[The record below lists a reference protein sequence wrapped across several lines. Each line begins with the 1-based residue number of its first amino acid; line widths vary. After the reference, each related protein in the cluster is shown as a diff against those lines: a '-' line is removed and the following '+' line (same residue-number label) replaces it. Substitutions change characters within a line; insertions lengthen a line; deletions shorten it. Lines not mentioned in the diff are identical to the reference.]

1 MGIMAKATRSLDMLR
16 NKVVLT
22 LFLSLFAVA
31 LVLAVSY
38 LFLSYFSFQERA
50 KMSLMTYSR
59 LSNSALEDEDDDGQP
74 PGLSYLEQGD
84 FATIG
89 VSQRR
94 KVTSIEYS
102 GENNFLTTMQA
113 QAIID
118 AKEHD
123 GIYQNFLYHG
133 DVGQWGGFYMV
144 MDLTVVKRG
153 MARLALRTS
162 LILLVSALL
171 FFVLARRLATILL
184 KPAEEAFKR
193 QQQFT
198 ADCSHELKTP
208 LAAIRANADLIEA
221 KQGPSRELDAIQ
233 TEAETMGNLIGELL
247 TLAKLDEVDQRASF
261 VRLDLSEMASNIAML
276 MEALLDEKTQKLERN
291 IEPHVMVKGSKRNL
305 QKLISSLLEN
315 AASHAPE
322 QSTVTIMVG
331 SRHGHAVL
339 SVANP
344 SEEIPKEHLA
354 HLFDRFYQAN
364 PESSSS
370 SNFGLGLAIAKSIA
384 ETHGGAIAAAWDDGL
399 LTFTVTLPLQS

>member
-1 MGIMAKATRSLDMLR
+1 METMAKATQSLDMLR
-16 NKVVLT
+16 KKVVLT

-31 LVLAVSY
+31 FVLAVSY
-38 LFLSYFSFQERA
+38 LSLSYFSFQERA

-59 LSNSALEDEDDDGQP
+59 LSNNALEGEDDDEVP
-74 PGLSYLEQGD
+74 PGLSYLKQGD

-89 VSQRR
+89 VSQNR

-102 GENNFLTTMQA
+102 GENSFLTTIQA

-118 AKEHD
+118 AEGHD
-123 GIYQNFLYHG
+123 GVYQNFLYHG

-153 MARLALRTS
+153 MTRLTLRIS
-162 LILLVSALL
+162 LILLVAALMFL
-171 FFVLARRLATILL
+171 ALARRLARILL
-184 KPAEEAFKR
+184 KPAEEAFNR

-208 LAAIRANADLIEA
+208 LASIRANADLIEA
-221 KQGPSRELDAIQ
+221 KQGPSKELDVIQ
-233 TEAETMGNLIGELL
+233 AESETMGNLIGELL

-261 VRLDLSEMASNIAML
+261 VSLDLSEMASNVAML
-276 MEALLDEKTQKLERN
+276 MEALLEEKAQKLTRN

-305 QKLISSLLEN
+305 QKLISTLLEN

-322 QSTVTIMVG
+322 TSTVTIMVG

-339 SVANP
+339 SVTNP
-344 SEEIPKEHLA
+344 GEELSKEQLA

-364 PESSSS
+364 PESSSN
-370 SNFGLGLAIAKSIA
+370 SNFGLGLAIAKSIS
-384 ETHGGAIAAAWDDGL
+384 ETHGGTIEATWDNGL